1 MRQLHALAGP
11 VPGSRYAASGGYS
24 TLGVP
29 PVEQAEGRIETH
41 PHPSPESEPNEK
53 AMSEKLKLID
63 HVQAINWNR
72 IQDDKDL
79 EVWNRLTS
87 NFWLPEKVPLSND
100 VPSWATLTPVEQQLT
115 MRVFTGLTLLDTIQG
130 TVGAVSL
137 IPDALTPHEEAVY
150 TNIAFMESVHAKSYS
165 SIFSTLCSTSEIDDA
180 FRWSVEN
187 ENLQKKAAIVM
198 EYYRGDEPL
207 KRKVASTILESFLF
221 YSGFYLPMYWSSK
234 AKLTNTADIIRLIIR
249 DEAVHGYY
257 IGYKY
262 QRGLETQT
270 PERRQALKDYTFD
283 LLFELYDNESDYTE
297 ALYDEV
303 GLTEDVK
310 KFLHYNANKALMNLG
325 YEAMF
330 PKTVTDV
337 NPAILSALSPNAD
350 ENHDFFSGSGSSYV
364 IGKAVNTED
373 EDWDF

>member
-1 MRQLHALAGP
+1 M
-11 VPGSRYAASGGYS
+11 V
-24 TLGVP
+24 
-29 PVEQAEGRIETH
+29 
-41 PHPSPESEPNEK
+41 
-53 AMSEKLKLID
+53 D

-72 IQDDKDL
+72 IADDKDV
-79 EVWNRLTS
+79 EVWNRLVN
-87 NFWLPEKVPLSND
+87 NFWLPEKVPVSND
-100 VPSWATLTPVEQQLT
+100 VQSWGTLTKEEQQLT

-137 IPDALTPHEEAVY
+137 IPDALTPHEEAVL

-165 SIFSTLCSTSEIDDA
+165 SIFSTLCSTREIDEA

-187 ENLQKKAAIVM
+187 EHLQRKAEIVM
-198 EYYRGDEPL
+198 GYYQGDDPL
-207 KRKVASTILESFLF
+207 KKKVASTLLESFLF
-221 YSGFYLPMYWSSK
+221 YSGFYLPMHWSSR
-234 AKLTNTADIIRLIIR
+234 AKLTNTADMIRLIIR

-270 PERRQALKDYTFD
+270 PERREELKTYTFD
-283 LLFELYDNESDYTE
+283 LLFDLYDNEVAYTH
-297 ALYDEV
+297 ALYDGV
-303 GLTEDVK
+303 GLSEDVK

-330 PKTVTDV
+330 PATVTDV
-337 NPAILSALSPNAD
+337 SPAILSALSPNAD

-364 IGKAVNTED
+364 IGKAVNTTD

>member
-1 MRQLHALAGP
+1 M
-11 VPGSRYAASGGYS
+11 
-24 TLGVP
+24 T
-29 PVEQAEGRIETH
+29 
-41 PHPSPESEPNEK
+41 
-53 AMSEKLKLID
+53 EKLQLLD

-72 IQDDKDL
+72 IDDDKDV

-100 VPSWATLTPVEQQLT
+100 IQSWNTLTEAEQQLT
-115 MRVFTGLTLLDTIQG
+115 MRVFTGLTLLDTVQA

-137 IPDALTPHEEAVY
+137 IPDAVTPHEEAVY

-165 SIFSTLCSTSEIDDA
+165 SIFSTLSNTPDIDDA

-187 ENLQKKAAIVM
+187 PNLQKKAQIVM

-207 KRKVASTILESFLF
+207 KRKVASTLLESFLF
-221 YSGFYLPMYWSSK
+221 YSGFYLPMHWSSR
-234 AKLTNTADIIRLIIR
+234 AKLTNTADLIRLIIR

-257 IGYKY
+257 IGYKF
-262 QRGLETQT
+262 QKGLEKVD
-270 PERRQALKDYTFD
+270 QAKRDEIKDYTFS
-283 LLFELYDNESDYTE
+283 LLYELYDNEVQYTQD
-297 ALYDEV
+297 LYDTV

-330 PKTVTDV
+330 PSSVTDV

-364 IGKAVNTED
+364 IGKAVATED

>member
-1 MRQLHALAGP
+1 MTLLDKVNSAQHDPAH
-11 VPGSRYAASGGYS
+11 GGK
-24 TLGVP
+24 V
-29 PVEQAEGRIETH
+29 
-41 PHPSPESEPNEK
+41 
-53 AMSEKLKLID
+53 KL
-63 HVQAINWNR
+63 VSSVNAINWNR
-72 IQDDKDL
+72 IQDEKDV
-79 EVWNRLTS
+79 EVWNRLVN

-100 VPSWATLTPVEQQLT
+100 VQSWNTLTPEEQQLT

-130 TVGAVSL
+130 TVGAISL

-165 SIFSTLCSTSEIDDA
+165 QIFSTLASTPEIDDA

-187 ENLQKKAAIVM
+187 PNLQRKAEIVLG
-198 EYYRGDEPL
+198 YYHGNDPL
-207 KRKVASTILESFLF
+207 KRKVASTLLESFLF
-221 YSGFYLPMYWSSK
+221 YSGFYLPMYWSSR
-234 AKLTNTADIIRLIIR
+234 AKLTNTADLIRLIIR

-257 IGYKY
+257 IGYKF
-262 QRGLETQT
+262 QRALEKES
-270 PERRQALKDYTFD
+270 PERREEIKNYTFD
-283 LLFELYDNESDYTE
+283 LLYELYENEVQYTQD
-297 ALYDEV
+297 LYDEV

-330 PKTVTDV
+330 PSAVTDV

-364 IGKAVNTED
+364 IGKAEMTED

>member
-1 MRQLHALAGP
+1 MA
-11 VPGSRYAASGGYS
+11 
-24 TLGVP
+24 
-29 PVEQAEGRIETH
+29 
-41 PHPSPESEPNEK
+41 
-53 AMSEKLKLID
+53 EKLQLLNR
-63 HVQAINWNR
+63 VQAINWNR

-79 EVWNRLTS
+79 EVWNRLVN

-100 VPSWATLTPVEQQLT
+100 IQSWNTLTPQEQTLT

-137 IPDALTPHEEAVY
+137 IPDAITPHEEAVY

-165 SIFSTLCSTSEIDDA
+165 SIFSTLCSTPEIDDA

-187 ENLQKKAAIVM
+187 ENLQKKARIVM
-198 EYYRGDEPL
+198 DYYRGDEPL
-207 KRKVASTILESFLF
+207 KRKVASTLLESFLF
-221 YSGFYLPMYWSSK
+221 YSGFYLPLYWSSK

-257 IGYKY
+257 IGYKF
-262 QRGLETQT
+262 QRGLELLDDAA
-270 PERRQALKDYTFD
+270 RQDIKDYAFS
-283 LLFELYDNESDYTE
+283 LLYELYDNEIQYTQD
-297 ALYDEV
+297 LYDEV

-330 PKTVTDV
+330 PATVTDV

-364 IGKAVNTED
+364 IGKAVATED
-373 EDWDF
+373 DDWDF

>member
-1 MRQLHALAGP
+1 M
-11 VPGSRYAASGGYS
+11 
-24 TLGVP
+24 
-29 PVEQAEGRIETH
+29 
-41 PHPSPESEPNEK
+41 
-53 AMSEKLKLID
+53 EKLKLVD
-63 HVQAINWNR
+63 SVQAINWNR
-72 IQDDKDL
+72 IEDDKDL
-79 EVWNRLTS
+79 EVWNRLTG

-100 VPSWATLTPVEQQLT
+100 VQSWNTLTDQEQVLT

-165 SIFSTLCSTSEIDDA
+165 SIFSTLCSTKEIDEA
-180 FRWSVEN
+180 FRWSTEN
-187 ENLQKKAAIVM
+187 ENLQRKARIVM
-198 EYYRGDEPL
+198 DYYRGDEPL
-207 KRKVASTILESFLF
+207 KRKVASTLLESFLF
-221 YSGFYLPMYWSSK
+221 YSGFYLPMHWSSH
-234 AKLTNTADIIRLIIR
+234 AKLTNTADLIRLIIR

-257 IGYKY
+257 IGYKF
-262 QRGLETQT
+262 QRGLERVD
-270 PERRQALKDYTFD
+270 EAARQDLKDYTFS
-283 LLFELYDNESDYTE
+283 LLYELYDNEVQYTQD
-297 ALYDEV
+297 LYDEV

-330 PKTVTDV
+330 PSSVTNV

-364 IGKAVNTED
+364 IGKAEATED
-373 EDWDF
+373 EDWEF

>member
-1 MRQLHALAGP
+1 M
-11 VPGSRYAASGGYS
+11 
-24 TLGVP
+24 T
-29 PVEQAEGRIETH
+29 
-41 PHPSPESEPNEK
+41 PEP
-53 AMSEKLKLID
+53 LKLVD
-63 HVQAINWNR
+63 RVQAINWNR

-79 EVWNRLTS
+79 EVWNRLVN

-100 VPSWATLTPVEQQLT
+100 IQSWNTLTPEEQTLT

-137 IPDALTPHEEAVY
+137 IPDAITPHEEAVY

-165 SIFSTLCSTSEIDDA
+165 SIFSTLCSTKEIDEA

-187 ENLQKKAAIVM
+187 PNLQKKAQIVM
-198 EYYRGDEPL
+198 DYYRGDEPL
-207 KRKVASTILESFLF
+207 KRKVASTLLESFLF
-221 YSGFYLPMYWSSK
+221 YSGFYLPMHWSSR
-234 AKLTNTADIIRLIIR
+234 AKLTNTADLIRLIIR

-257 IGYKY
+257 IGYKF
-262 QRGLETQT
+262 QRGLETLD
-270 PERRQALKDYTFD
+270 QAKRDELKDYTFS
-283 LLFELYDNESDYTE
+283 LLYELYDNEVQYTQD
-297 ALYDEV
+297 LYDGV

-310 KFLHYNANKALMNLG
+310 RFLHYNANKALMNLG

-330 PKTVTDV
+330 PATVTNV

-364 IGKAVNTED
+364 IGKAEATED